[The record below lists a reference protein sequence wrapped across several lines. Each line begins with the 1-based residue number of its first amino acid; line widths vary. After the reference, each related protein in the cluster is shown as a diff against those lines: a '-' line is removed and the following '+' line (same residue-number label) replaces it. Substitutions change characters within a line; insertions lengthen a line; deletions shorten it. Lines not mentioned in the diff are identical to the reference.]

1 MATGGDSKSV
11 TLWVAYRGKRLV
23 VTVPTNAKVGDIVG
37 MAKANLGLKG
47 QDLPLSL
54 LYQGS
59 PLPDDMPVDVS
70 VLYSMLCSGSARGSQ
85 AGLCVDS
92 YPRLFL
98 GRLDEVEAHS
108 SHPSRH
114 GSQPDPQLDQ
124 SPHQRR

>member
-11 TLWVAYRGKRLV
+11 TLQVAYRGKRLL

-37 MAKANLGLKG
+37 KAIENLGLKG
-47 QDLPLSL
+47 EDLPLSL

-59 PLPDDMPVDVS
+59 PLPDDMSVDVS
-70 VLYSMLCSGSARGSQ
+70 VLYNMLCSGSARGSQ

-108 SHPSRH
+108 IQPSRQDI
-114 GSQPDPQLDQ
+114 QPDPQLAQ
-124 SPHQRR
+124 SRYQRR